1 METDK
6 KQSRDSFK
14 NLTLDGISL
23 VTFLRL
29 ALKQLVHSVDP
40 EHHEV
45 FLTRDTRKLHA
56 LFFGLRERYQN
67 TFSVLKKMNFYN
79 QGAFP
84 YSGGLREAL
93 EILLLS
99 GGLLYI
105 EDAMA
110 IKWYPD
116 SKQAIDADLNKLL
129 GDEENLWLNFGG
141 FVFELEAL
149 IVPSPI
155 NGRLPEGLR

>member
-1 METDK
+1 
-6 KQSRDSFK
+6 
-14 NLTLDGISL
+14 
-23 VTFLRL
+23 
-29 ALKQLVHSVDP
+29 
-40 EHHEV
+40 
-45 FLTRDTRKLHA
+45 
-56 LFFGLRERYQN
+56 
-67 TFSVLKKMNFYN
+67 
-79 QGAFP
+79 
-84 YSGGLREAL
+84 
-93 EILLLS
+93 
-99 GGLLYI
+99 
-105 EDAMA
+105 MA